1 MGGLAD
7 GAWVTVGGIVAE
19 AKKVRT
25 RRGGYVM
32 FAGIDDLEGRLD
44 LFVRD
49 AASEQAEVLEVD
61 RVVVVRG
68 RIEKGEEGKLSLNVH
83 EAEPFE
89 PGASELAAAKAK
101 LNRAAEPLVLRI
113 DAAAFAAGL
122 IDELKA
128 VFGDFPG
135 DNEVLLEMRTR
146 AGVRRLRFGTDYR
159 VSPSAALRAELD
171 QLLGPASLAA

>member
-1 MGGLAD
+1 ML
-7 GAWVTVGGIVAE
+7 I
-19 AKKVRT
+19 
-25 RRGGYVM
+25 
-32 FAGIDDLEGRLD
+32 FNS
-44 LFVRD
+44 
-49 AASEQAEVLEVD
+49 ASEQAEVLDVD
-61 RVVVVRG
+61 RVVIVRG
-68 RIEKGEEGKLSLNVH
+68 RIDKGEESKLSLNVQ
-83 EAEPFE
+83 EVEPFE

-101 LNRAAEPLVLRI
+101 LHRAVEPLVLRI
-113 DAAAFAAGL
+113 DAAAFADGL